1 MSLLDN
7 SQEIRDNFDIEVVTR
22 QEDAIQ
28 LIYEAADFQ
37 AEIIRTKL
45 RRAMGPQYTPPYIY
59 GELVADYKR
68 LIEEKA
74 LLLHD
79 IDSYRHNQNQLIQH
93 NNTLL
98 QMIELLVHSLKKLR
112 PETSGGLESLL
123 KITLTEKELNKV
135 MKFLNKKQNEH
146 IR

>member
-1 MSLLDN
+1 MSLLDDLQEMRN
-7 SQEIRDNFDIEVVTR
+7 SADIEVVTR
-22 QEDAIQ
+22 QEDVIQ
-28 LIYEAADFQ
+28 LIYEAADDQ
-37 AEIIRTKL
+37 ANIIISRL
-45 RRAMGPQYTPPYIY
+45 CRAMGPSYTPPFQYR
-59 GELVADYKR
+59 ELIAAYKR

-93 NNTLL
+93 NDTLL
-98 QMIELLVHSLKKLR
+98 QMIGLLVHSLKKLR
-112 PETSGGLESLL
+112 PETNTGLESLL
-123 KITLTEKELNKV
+123 KITLNEKELNKV

>member
-1 MSLLDN
+1 MSLLDDL
-7 SQEIRDNFDIEVVTR
+7 QEMRNAADIEVVTR

-28 LIYEAADFQ
+28 LIYEAADDQ
-37 AEIIRTKL
+37 ANIIISRL
-45 RRAMGPQYTPPYIY
+45 CSAMGASYTPPFQYH
-59 GELVADYKR
+59 ELIATYKR

-79 IDSYRHNQNQLIQH
+79 IDSYRQYQSQLIQH
-93 NNTLL
+93 NDTLL
-98 QMIELLVHSLKKLR
+98 QMIGLLVHSLKKLR
-112 PETSGGLESLL
+112 PETNTGLESLL
-123 KITLTEKELNKV
+123 KITLNEKELKKV

>member
-1 MSLLDN
+1 MSLLDDLQEMRN
-7 SQEIRDNFDIEVVTR
+7 SADIEVVTR

-28 LIYEAADFQ
+28 LIYEAADNQ
-37 AEIIRTKL
+37 ANIIISRL
-45 RRAMGPQYTPPYIY
+45 RGAMGPSYTPPFQYR
-59 GELVADYKR
+59 ELIAAYKR

-93 NNTLL
+93 NDTLL
-98 QMIELLVHSLKKLR
+98 QMIGLLVHSLKKLR
-112 PETSGGLESLL
+112 PETNTGLESLL
-123 KITLTEKELNKV
+123 KITLNEKELNKV